1 MNGTIGSSWK
11 VGSLMMQSAL
21 LTESEHMGG
30 GGRTTKYCYI
40 WHPGVIK
47 GYFNCLI
54 CSTME
59 K

>member
-30 GGRTTKYCYI
+30 GGVEQQNIVTFGTQ
-40 WHPGVIK
+40 G
-47 GYFNCLI
+47 
-54 CSTME
+54 
-59 K
+59 